1 MISLDLPLNP
11 VMSSFSNSERLKIL
25 EISSSNP
32 ADDTTTSGVTAVSP
46 SEFDEPSNIITS
58 SVTSSI
64 ASFASDKC
72 SFGSNPVVNF
82 TYSVSWRYAKS
93 ISKLDNWVAT
103 LS

>member
-46 SEFDEPSNIITS
+46 SEFD
-58 SVTSSI
+58 V
-64 ASFASDKC
+64 F
-72 SFGSNPVVNF
+72 
-82 TYSVSWRYAKS
+82 
-93 ISKLDNWVAT
+93 
-103 LS
+103 